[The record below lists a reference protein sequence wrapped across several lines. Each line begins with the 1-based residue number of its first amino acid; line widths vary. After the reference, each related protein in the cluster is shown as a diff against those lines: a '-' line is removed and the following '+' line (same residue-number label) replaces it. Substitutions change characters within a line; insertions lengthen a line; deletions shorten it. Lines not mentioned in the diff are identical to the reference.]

1 MRRNRPTAAFTL
13 TELLVVISII
23 GILTAMLLP
32 SVKLIQAQARQT
44 DCGNRMRQ
52 MGMASVAYQSDWEGW
67 LPSSAMVGGG
77 TAGNGS
83 TVGLETYFGYDT
95 LTEFKASRA
104 VRCTEFNRQLT
115 QAKAVI
121 GSNASDLFGSNR
133 NIWWSYNPD
142 GTLNNGG
149 GGVMIATAA
158 QIKSASAFYTIFCG
172 NMRWYAEVGN
182 GAGNYW
188 RPNFIHRPTTPLVTS
203 SGGYGVYGYDQG
215 IVNVVFA
222 DGHVQGLRS
231 GGSATN
237 ADDGAIP
244 LQGGG
249 ASATQFNLGW
259 SGK

>member
-1 MRRNRPTAAFTL
+1 MRPNRPTSAFTL

-32 SVKLIQAQARQT
+32 SIKLIQAQARQT

-52 MGMASVAYQSDWEGW
+52 MGMASLAYQGDWEGW
-67 LPSSAMVGGG
+67 LPSSAMIGGG

-83 TVGLETYFGYDT
+83 NVGLETYFGYDT
-95 LTEFKASRA
+95 RTELQASRA
-104 VRCTEFNRQLT
+104 VRCPEYRRQFT

-121 GSNASDLFGSNR
+121 GNTTSELFGSNR
-133 NIWWSYNPD
+133 NIWWFYSSD

-149 GGVMIATAA
+149 GGVMIATTAHIRTPA
-158 QIKSASAFYTIFCG
+158 AFYTVFCG
-172 NMRWYAEVGN
+172 NMRWYTQVGN

-203 SGGYGVYGYDQG
+203 SGVAVYGYNQG

-222 DGHVQGLRS
+222 DGHVQGMRS
-231 GGSATN
+231 GGFATN
-237 ADDGAIP
+237 ADDGAMP

-249 ASATQFNLGW
+249 ASATQFNQGW
-259 SGK
+259 IGR